1 MYWTRNLSFFTD
13 LYLFNEPFF
22 YICKRIVD
30 NLILALQKESCVE
43 AKAFQ
48 LWGESLA
55 VLQPPQGLCST
66 LKLLTIHRAQVLAK
80 LELFGTHK
88 QAHFQNKI
96 KYSDFWLLLL
106 HKGTV
111 EINQSPFKGS
121 VLPVDLNYGLIIIY
135 YLRCQTPPV
144 SSCVIVLSFHPTP
157 AAGFLGW
164 VRKMF

>member
-1 MYWTRNLSFFTD
+1 MI
-13 LYLFNEPFF
+13 
-22 YICKRIVD
+22 YICLMSPSFIFVKEL
-30 NLILALQKESCVE
+30 LIIWYWLCRRRAVLKQRHSNYEVNPLQS
-43 AKAFQ
+43 
-48 LWGESLA
+48 
-55 VLQPPQGLCST
+55 LQPPQGLCST

-111 EINQSPFKGS
+111 EINQSPFEGS